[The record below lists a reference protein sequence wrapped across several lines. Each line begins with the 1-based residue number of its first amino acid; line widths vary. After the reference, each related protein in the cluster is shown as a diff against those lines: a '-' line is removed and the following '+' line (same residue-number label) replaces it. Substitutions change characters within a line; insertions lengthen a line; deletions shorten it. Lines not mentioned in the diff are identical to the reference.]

1 MQLDKDL
8 AMLAAFAVS
17 FIVKNVETDEVLD
30 KVKEVV
36 LKYGLI
42 EVLETS
48 EQSEM
53 NDVETVEYFDK
64 IIASIQDKIEEYDA
78 LQR

>member
-1 MQLDKDL
+1 MQLDKDF
-8 AMLAAFAVS
+8 AILAAFAVAYM
-17 FIVKNVETDEVLD
+17 VENTDNEEVLE
-30 KVKEVV
+30 KIKEVV
-36 LKYGLI
+36 LKYNLI

-78 LQR
+78 LER

>member
-8 AMLAAFAVS
+8 AILAAFAVS
-17 FIVKNVETDEVLD
+17 YIVENAETDEVLD

-36 LKYGLI
+36 LKYGLT

-53 NDVETVEYFDK
+53 NYVETVEYFDK

-78 LQR
+78 LER

>member
-17 FIVKNVETDEVLD
+17 YIVENAETDDVLD

-36 LKYGLI
+36 LKYDLI
-42 EVLETS
+42 EAMDTS
-48 EQSEM
+48 DEAELS
-53 NDVETVEYFDK
+53 DVETVEYFDK
-64 IIASIQDKIEEYDA
+64 IIASIQDKLEEYDA
-78 LQR
+78 LER